1 MRLPNLAPLGPLSAS
16 PEGAQGQLDSS
27 LQLGRVDGQ
36 ELLLETLC
44 NHLVK
49 DAGVEQPLVGGPG
62 RIVDLPHPRSMPF
75 LSNELAYRAQE
86 VQLQPGECGQPSQSD

>member
-1 MRLPNLAPLGPLSAS
+1 MRLPNSAPFSPFCAS
-16 PEGAQGQLDSS
+16 PEGAQSQLDSS

-44 NHLVK
+44 DRLVK
-49 DAGVEQPLVGGPG
+49 DTGVEQPLVRRPWG
-62 RIVDLPHPRSMPF
+62 IVDLPHPRSMPF

-86 VQLQPGECGQPSQSD
+86 VQLQPAECVQPSESG